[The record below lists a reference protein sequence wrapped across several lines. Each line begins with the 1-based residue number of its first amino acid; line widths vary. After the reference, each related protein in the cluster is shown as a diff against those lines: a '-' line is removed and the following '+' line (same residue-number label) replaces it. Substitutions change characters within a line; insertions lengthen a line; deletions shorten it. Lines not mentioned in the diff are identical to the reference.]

1 MSEKSTATQTA
12 LDPTAIKI
20 VAHESL
26 LDRIQKIQDDIAHRA
41 FEIFERNGG
50 PSGHELDHWFE
61 AESEILHP
69 SHVKV
74 EEAED
79 ALTVQAEVPGFN
91 ANELQVSVEANR
103 LTISGKRESKKE
115 EKKRGKTI
123 YEEHCSSEL
132 LRVIDLPADVDSS
145 KSTAT
150 LRNGMLELTLPK
162 AAQTKKSQIEVK
174 AA

>member
-1 MSEKSTATQTA
+1 MSEKSAATQTA

-20 VAHESL
+20 VAHQSL
-26 LDRIQKIQDDIAHRA
+26 LDRIRKIQEDIAQRA
-41 FEIFERNGG
+41 FEIFERDGG
-50 PSGHELDHWFE
+50 ASGHELDHWFE

-69 SHVKV
+69 AHMKV
-74 EEAED
+74 DETED
-79 ALTVQAEVPGFN
+79 TLTVQAEVPGFS

-103 LTISGKRESKKE
+103 LTISGKKETSKE

-132 LRVIDLPADVDSS
+132 LRMIDLPADVDSA
-145 KSTAT
+145 KATAT
-150 LRNGMLELTLPK
+150 LKNGVLELTLPK
-162 AAQTKKSQIEVK
+162 APQTKSAQIEVK

>member
-20 VAHESL
+20 VAHHSL
-26 LDRIQKIQDDIAHRA
+26 LDRIHKIQEDIAQRA
-41 FEIFERNGG
+41 FELFEKSGSA
-50 PSGHELDHWFE
+50 PGHELDHWFE

-69 SHVKV
+69 AHMKV
-74 EEAED
+74 DETED

-103 LTISGKRESKKE
+103 LTISGRKEASKE
-115 EKKRGKTI
+115 EKKKGKTI

-132 LRVIDLPADVDSS
+132 LRMIDLPVAVDSA
-145 KSTAT
+145 KATAT
-150 LRNGMLELTLPK
+150 LKNGILDLTFPK
-162 AAQTKKSQIEVK
+162 APQTKSSQIEVK